1 MVDKYHNEWIIRN
14 LKTDELIFKAQS
26 RTFRFLSDMAYVLDS
41 SIEMLEGIRSISVFN
56 LKLELLERKVFYLQM
71 ANGIGRLVGRS

>member
-14 LKTDELIFKAQS
+14 LKTDELIFKAQL
-26 RTFRFLSDMAYVLDS
+26 RTVRFLSDMAYVLDS

-56 LKLELLERKVFYLQM
+56 LKLELLKRKVFYLQM
-71 ANGIGRLVGRS
+71 ANGIGRLV